1 MQLLTN
7 AKVDKHPPHA
17 TQPPPAVNKGT
28 AKHDKVPRTVAGAG
42 VRAGAGVA
50 DRPQLPVQRQRGGAL
65 SVTSAGGQSSGM
77 DSNEDLMFQDLCRGL
92 GLGADRSGTAKVVRD
107 ASKTVNNI
115 HVASCITPHPPLD
128 PRSTPH
134 AAPRPRLSTPPH
146 FTSPRLPD
154 EQVLR

>member
-28 AKHDKVPRTVAGAG
+28 AKHDKVPRAVAGAG

-115 HVASCITPHPPLD
+115 HVASCITPPPGPALHASCRAPPPTLHPTPLY
-128 PRSTPH
+128 
-134 AAPRPRLSTPPH
+134 LTPP
-146 FTSPRLPD
+146 PR
-154 EQVLR
+154 